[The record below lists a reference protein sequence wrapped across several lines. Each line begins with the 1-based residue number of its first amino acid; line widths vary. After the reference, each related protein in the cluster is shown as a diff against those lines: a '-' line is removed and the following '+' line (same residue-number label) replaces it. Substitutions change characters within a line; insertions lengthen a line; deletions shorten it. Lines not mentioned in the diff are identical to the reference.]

1 MTIKQILFIISLAIT
16 LGVFAYSTY
25 RIIQFF
31 RLTKAGFPIRDIGQR
46 LKITWNVAIAQS
58 KIMRNKIAGFFHAM
72 VFWGFILITIGSV
85 EMVFDGVFGTERLFS
100 VLGPVY
106 DIIIGLGDF
115 FAMFILFSMFVFL
128 ARRLF
133 LNISRF
139 KGVEMEKK
147 SKWDANIALTF
158 IILLM
163 VSLLG
168 MNMAYVALHPSEFQ
182 GVYPVSEA
190 MAGWFGGMSLS
201 QIHTVHEASW
211 WSHILLIFI
220 FANILP
226 YSKHFHVFM
235 SVPNVFLS
243 RLKPM
248 GYIYNMETITKE
260 VKMMMDPNADF
271 SAAEDEGEEPE
282 RFGAKDVEDLSWKN
296 YFDAL
301 SCTECGRCTA
311 VCPANITG
319 KLLSPRKIMVDTRAR
334 MKEKGPGLV
343 KDSNYDDGKSLLG
356 DYISEEELWAC
367 TMCNACVQ
375 ECPINIH
382 QPSIIL
388 ELRRYLV
395 MEKASAPSE
404 LNTMFTNVENNG
416 APFQYSQ
423 EDRMKWAEEL
433 KANSEF

>member
-16 LGVFAYSTY
+16 LGVFAYSAN

-31 RLTKAGFPIRDIGQR
+31 RLTKAGFPIRNIGQR
-46 LKITWNVAIAQS
+46 LKITWDVAIAQS
-58 KIMRNKIAGFFHAM
+58 KILRNRIAGFFHAM
-72 VFWGFILITIGSV
+72 TFWGFILITIGSI
-85 EMVFDGVFGTERLFS
+85 EMVFDGILGTERLFS
-100 VLGPVY
+100 ALGPVY
-106 DIIIGLGDF
+106 DVIIGLGDF
-115 FAMFILFSMFVFL
+115 FGLFIFISIIIFL
-128 ARRLF
+128 ARRT
-133 LNISRF
+133 IITVSRF
-139 KGVEMEKK
+139 KGQEMDKK

-158 IILLM
+158 ILLLM

-168 MNMAYVALHPSEFQ
+168 MNGAYVALHPGDFE
-182 GVYPVSEA
+182 GVFPISKPL
-190 MAGWFGGMSLS
+190 AGWFSSMSEAQL
-201 QIHTVHEASW
+201 HTVHEANW
-211 WSHILLIFI
+211 WAHILLIFV
-220 FANILP
+220 FANVLP

-248 GYIYNMETITKE
+248 GYIYNMETITNE
-260 VKMMMDPNADF
+260 VKMMLDPNADF
-271 SAAEDEGEEPE
+271 SAAPAEDSEPE
-282 RFGAKDVEDLSWKN
+282 RFGARDVEDLSWKN

-311 VCPANITG
+311 VCPANLTG

-343 KDSNYDDGKSLLG
+343 KDPNYDDGKALLG
-356 DYISEEELWAC
+356 DYITEEELWAC

-395 MEKASAPSE
+395 MEKASAPSG

-433 KANSEF
+433 KNNS

>member
-1 MTIKQILFIISLAIT
+1 MTIKQVLFIISLAIT
-16 LGVFAYSTY
+16 LGVFAYSAN

-31 RLTKAGFPIRDIGQR
+31 RLTKAGFPIGNIGQR

-58 KIMRNKIAGFFHAM
+58 KILRNRIAGFFHAM
-72 VFWGFILITIGSV
+72 VFWGFIIITIGSL
-85 EMVFDGVFGTERLFS
+85 EMVFDGILGTERLFS
-100 VLGPVY
+100 ALGQVY
-106 DIIIGLGDF
+106 DLIIGLGDF
-115 FAMFILFSMFVFL
+115 FGLFILLSMFIFL
-128 ARRLF
+128 ARRTVLTV
-133 LNISRF
+133 SRF
-139 KGVEMEKK
+139 KGQEMDKK

-158 IILLM
+158 ILLLM
-163 VSLLG
+163 VSLIG
-168 MNMAYVALHPSEFQ
+168 MNGAYVALHPGDFE
-182 GVYPVSEA
+182 GVFPVSKPL
-190 MAGWFGGMSLS
+190 AGWFSGMSEAQL
-201 QIHTVHEASW
+201 HTVHEANW
-211 WSHILLIFI
+211 WAHILLIFI
-220 FANILP
+220 FANVLP

-260 VKMMMDPNADF
+260 VKMMLDPNADL
-271 SAAEDEGEEPE
+271 SEAGGEEEEPE

-343 KDSNYDDGKSLLG
+343 KDPNYDDGKSLLG
-356 DYISEEELWAC
+356 DYITEEELWAC

-423 EDRMKWAEEL
+423 EDRLKWAENLEM
-433 KANSEF
+433 NE

>member
-1 MTIKQILFIISLAIT
+1 MTIKQIVFIISLAIT
-16 LGVFAYSTY
+16 LGVFAYSAN

-31 RLTKAGFPIRDIGQR
+31 RLTKAGFPIRNIGQR
-46 LKITWNVAIAQS
+46 IKITWNVAIAQS
-58 KIMRNKIAGFFHAM
+58 KIFRNKIAGFFHAM
-72 VFWGFILITIGSV
+72 TFWGFILITIGSL
-85 EMVFDGVFGTERLFS
+85 EMVFDGILGTERLFS
-100 VLGPVY
+100 ALGPVY
-106 DIIIGLGDF
+106 DVIIGLGDF
-115 FAMFILFSMFVFL
+115 FGLFIILSIIIFL
-128 ARRLF
+128 VRRTILTV
-133 LNISRF
+133 SRF
-139 KGVEMEKK
+139 KGQEMDKK
-147 SKWDANIALTF
+147 SKWDANIALTL
-158 IILLM
+158 ILLLM

-168 MNMAYVALHPSEFQ
+168 MNGAYVALHPGDFE
-182 GVYPVSEA
+182 GVFPISQPL
-190 MAGWFGGMSLS
+190 AGWFAGMSEAQL
-201 QIHTVHEASW
+201 HTVHEANW
-211 WSHILLIFI
+211 WSHILLIFV
-220 FANILP
+220 FANVLP

-243 RLKPM
+243 RLQPM
-248 GYIYNMETITKE
+248 GYIFNMETITKE
-260 VKMMMDPNADF
+260 VKMMLNPEAGDTESP
-271 SAAEDEGEEPE
+271 AEEEEPE

-311 VCPANITG
+311 VCPANLTG

-343 KDSNYDDGKSLLG
+343 KDPNYDDGKSLLG
-356 DYISEEELWAC
+356 DYITKEELWAC

-395 MEKASAPSE
+395 MEEASAPSE

-423 EDRMKWAEEL
+423 EDRLKWVEEM
-433 KANSEF
+433 KANS